1 MKHRYLLKNKNKIVI
16 KIGTSLIAHQ
26 NGNINLQRMEK
37 LVRVIADL
45 HNSGKE
51 ILLVSSGAV
60 GAGMGKMHIG
70 QKPTTVVEKQ
80 AFAAIG
86 QAELLR
92 MYQKFFDEYNLN
104 VGQVL
109 LTRDGLE
116 NPTRRKNARNT
127 IRTLNDMRVI
137 PVINENDTVS
147 TDEIEF
153 GDNDR
158 LSAMVANLVQADLLI
173 ILTNTNGVYTSD
185 PHQNK
190 DARQVSKVMKAGEDL
205 KDIMLDGKSTLG
217 SGGMHSKIE
226 AAELCRQQNIDVV
239 IAEGIDPYTIF
250 DILDGKETGTLF
262 VSEATDMQTV

>member
-1 MKHRYLLKNKNKIVI
+1 MKHRHLLKNKRRIVV
-16 KIGTSLIAHQ
+16 KIGTSLIAHD
-26 NGNINLQRMEK
+26 NGNINLMRMEK
-37 LVRVIADL
+37 LVRVLADL
-45 HNSGKE
+45 HNSGRE

-60 GAGMGKMHIG
+60 GAGMGKMRIRE
-70 QKPTTVVEKQ
+70 KPSTVVEKQ
-80 AFAAIG
+80 ALAAVG

-116 NPTRRKNARNT
+116 NPGRRKNARNT
-127 IRTLNDMRVI
+127 IKSLVGMQVI

-173 ILTNTNGVYTSD
+173 ILTNTNGVYTSN

-190 DARQVSKVMKAGEDL
+190 DARQVSKVMRAGEDL
-205 KDIMLDGKSTLG
+205 KDVAFDGSSALG

-239 IAEGIDPYTIF
+239 IAEGIDPATIF
-250 DILDGKETGTLF
+250 DILDGKERGTLF
-262 VSEATDMQTV
+262 VSEATDLQTA